1 MDLRLALM
9 ESSAGVIV
17 TDKDFKV
24 IWGNA
29 FEEEYY
35 KKPVIGLDVVDCHKE
50 ENKDKIRTFLQ
61 EFKTGQRKS
70 FTKVAVGMLI
80 TYSSYY
86 IDGEFAGVVRTRIRM
101 ID

>member
-35 KKPVIGLDVVDCHKE
+35 KIPVIGLDVVDCHKE

>member
-1 MDLRLALM
+1 MDLREALR
-9 ESSAGVIV
+9 ESSAGILV

-24 IWGNA
+24 VWANT

-35 KKPVIGLDVVDCHKE
+35 KKPVIGLEVVDCHKD
-50 ENKDKIRTFLQ
+50 ENKDKIRSFLQ
-61 EFKTGQRKS
+61 EFKAGHRKS

>member
-1 MDLRLALM
+1 MDLREALM
-9 ESSAGVIV
+9 ESSAGILV
-17 TDKDFKV
+17 TDQDFKV
-24 IWGNA
+24 VWANA

-50 ENKDKIRTFLQ
+50 EDKDKIRSFLQ
-61 EFKTGQRKS
+61 EFKAGERKS